1 MYIRGCFSNGL
12 GLAILFA
19 IAKGLD
25 LYTYA
30 GIALG
35 IQYAV
40 FFLHGM
46 PFNSEKFYDLSGSLT
61 HFSVVASSMYLNY
74 SGKPHPVK
82 LFASIVSFIW
92 MIRLGSFLYARILK
106 DKKDERFDHIKTVWW
121 SFMGAWTIQ
130 ADWVLIIQLPAVL
143 LNTSELYSETLDT
156 YQYVAMAGWVF
167 GFLIEVLADSQKSAF
182 RKIPENR
189 HKYITSG
196 LWRYSRHPNYFGEII
211 MHSSLGALAAI
222 SGGLYFA
229 LLSPVFT
236 WFLLLKVSGV
246 PMLEKAGMKKWGG
259 DPVYVN
265 YMTNTSCII
274 PWFPA
279 GDLKKEK

>member
-1 MYIRGCFSNGL
+1 MGKDEEKKAARRKKLYVRGCFTNGL

-35 IQYAV
+35 LQYAV

-74 SGKPHPVK
+74 DGKAHPVK

-121 SFMGAWTIQ
+121 SFMGAWTLQVSFFI
-130 ADWVLIIQLPAVL
+130 VL
-143 LNTSELYSETLDT
+143 LSSLTHVNTNIGRLGSHHSTSRCASEHVRTVLGDLEYVSIRCNGRMGSRISDRSLGRFTKVCISKDSRESPQVHHIRFVALLTSSEL
-156 YQYVAMAGWVF
+156 
-167 GFLIEVLADSQKSAF
+167 
-182 RKIPENR
+182 
-189 HKYITSG
+189 
-196 LWRYSRHPNYFGEII
+196 LW
-211 MHSSLGALAAI
+211 
-222 SGGLYFA
+222 
-229 LLSPVFT
+229 
-236 WFLLLKVSGV
+236 
-246 PMLEKAGMKKWGG
+246 
-259 DPVYVN
+259 
-265 YMTNTSCII
+265 
-274 PWFPA
+274 
-279 GDLKKEK
+279 

>member
-1 MYIRGCFSNGL
+1 MGKDEEKKAATRKKLYIRGCFSNGL

-130 ADWVLIIQLPAVL
+130 AVR
-143 LNTSELYSETLDT
+143 N
-156 YQYVAMAGWVF
+156 
-167 GFLIEVLADSQKSAF
+167 
-182 RKIPENR
+182 
-189 HKYITSG
+189 
-196 LWRYSRHPNYFGEII
+196 
-211 MHSSLGALAAI
+211 
-222 SGGLYFA
+222 
-229 LLSPVFT
+229 
-236 WFLLLKVSGV
+236 FLLDFTL
-246 PMLEKAGMKKWGG
+246 
-259 DPVYVN
+259 
-265 YMTNTSCII
+265 TS
-274 PWFPA
+274 
-279 GDLKKEK
+279 LQ